1 MLTTGI
7 YFSGRI
13 TVGVLLRANLY
24 QMDLVVGSQMVVAD
38 HLLQEDVG
46 SEMLVILLEQWFVE
60 GEDLLVLIP

>member
-1 MLTTGI
+1 
-7 YFSGRI
+7 
-13 TVGVLLRANLY
+13 
-24 QMDLVVGSQMVVAD
+24 MDLVVGSQMVVAD